1 MDLKCDKVFGF
12 ELFIDNIP
20 TPNKKI
26 RTSKP
31 KFNVS
36 DFQKSER
43 DFAFVI
49 DKNYGAQELINL
61 VKEVNKNI
69 IRDVK
74 VFDLYQ
80 GENIPMDKKSIAL
93 NVTLQAIDK
102 TLNEKDLEDL
112 SQKIISII
120 KDKTGAII
128 RS

>member
-61 VKEVNKNI
+61 VKKVNKNI

-80 GENIPMDKKSIAL
+80 GENVPMDKKSIAL